1 MREFCETCLLGQINP
16 RDDGGGRDGR
26 SYSYISDVSLM
37 ADGVKLRTAVQRD
50 GRFYCEPEA
59 EWRK

>member
-1 MREFCETCLLGQINP
+1 MRHVSSGKSIP
-16 RDDGGGRDGR
+16 AMMGGGRDGR

>member
-1 MREFCETCLLGQINP
+1 MRHVSSGKSIP
-16 RDDGGGRDGR
+16 AMMGGHDGR

-59 EWRK
+59 KWRK

>member
-1 MREFCETCLLGQINP
+1 MRHVSSGKSIP
-16 RDDGGGRDGR
+16 AMRGGRDGR